1 MVIANKNLKCFMIK
15 KGAGYYR
22 TCALKKGVRVLKGH
36 NKGVGGVT
44 DEGVYTHQVRASDK
58 KKELNKVVK
67 IVRAN
72 LDKPKKLKVIKP
84 KKPKKLKVI
93 KAEKPKKLKVIKAEK
108 PKKPRK
114 LKVMNLES
122 RVKKLEDTIRR
133 PAMTSTDASGKKT
146 QLYFKK

>member
-93 KAEKPKKLKVIKAEK
+93 KAEKPKK
-108 PKKPRK
+108 PRK

-122 RVKKLEDTIRR
+122 RVKKLEDAIRR